1 MLNNNWILEFDTRSW
16 SWFLSG
22 RQIAFTDKVMMFIG
36 NILAVVISLFFHFNI
51 MIIRVMF
58 LRIKKFKSS
67 RIWVRPQLGFIL
79 GILWT
84 S

>member
-1 MLNNNWILEFDTRSW
+1 MLNNNWIFEFDTRSW
-16 SWFLSG
+16 SWCLSG
-22 RQIAFTDKVMMFIG
+22 RHIAFTDKVMMFIG
-36 NILAVVISLFFHFNI
+36 NMLAVVISPFFHFNI